1 LLGYPARKE
10 WAMDENILE
19 GGLRQGIGR
28 AEHALGDANGDFG
41 LSLHGKVQEFAGK
54 VQTAYGQAK
63 DTAAET
69 IGGVDAFVTE
79 RPYLTAVIAAG
90 VGLFL
95 GFAFGLGRP
104 RVIIVRPP
112 AAPRV

>member
-1 LLGYPARKE
+1 MNE
-10 WAMDENILE
+10 DILE
-19 GGLRQGIGR
+19 GGLRQGAGR
-28 AEHALGDANGDFG
+28 AERAIGDASGDLG
-41 LSLHGKVQEFAGK
+41 LSLHGKVQELAGK

-79 RPYLTAVIAAG
+79 RPYLTAAIAAG

-104 RVIIVRPP
+104 KVIIVRPV
-112 AAPRV
+112 APPHA

>member
-1 LLGYPARKE
+1 
-10 WAMDENILE
+10 MDENVLE
-19 GGLRQGIGR
+19 GGLKQDIGR
-28 AEHALGDANGDFG
+28 AERAIGDANGDYG
-41 LSLHGKVQEFAGK
+41 LSLHGRVHELAGK

-79 RPYLTAVIAAG
+79 RPYLTAAIATG

-104 RVIIVRPP
+104 KVIIVRPP
-112 AAPRV
+112 AAPRA

>member
-1 LLGYPARKE
+1 
-10 WAMDENILE
+10 MNDEILE
-19 GGLRQGIGR
+19 GELRQGLGH
-28 AEHALGDANGDFG
+28 AEHTIGDAMGDVE
-41 LSLHGKVQEFAGK
+41 LSLHGRVQELAGRAQS
-54 VQTAYGQAK
+54 VYGQAK

-79 RPYLTAVIAAG
+79 RPYLTAAIAAG

-104 RVIIVRPP
+104 KVIIVRPAP
-112 AAPRV
+112 APRD

>member
-1 LLGYPARKE
+1 MNE
-10 WAMDENILE
+10 DILE
-19 GGLRQGIGR
+19 GGLRQGAGR
-28 AEHALGDANGDFG
+28 AERAIGDASGDLG
-41 LSLHGKVQEFAGK
+41 LSLHGKVQELTGK

-79 RPYLTAVIAAG
+79 RPYLTAAIAAG
-90 VGLFL
+90 AGLLL

-104 RVIIVRPP
+104 KVIVVRP
-112 AAPRV
+112 ASAPRA